1 MLTVFF
7 IIRIMIEWW
16 VNSTTAE
23 VGWDGWCCIRS
34 SWVGRCILSFGQFTF
49 ITAFCWYCS
58 SECHFKFPR
67 KSSLKISC
75 DKRKTN
81 KNMLCIQKII
91 QFACLAHTW
100 IKCEITKMCKINTK
114 CTILVN
120 IDIRT
125 VTHVKH
131 YYHTQH
137 FIELDR
143 IQAWLGGCSCRWR
156 GWDCVAFTSGE
167 GMSSQNMAAKYSD
180 RQVFARLPWVY
191 PSNAGK
197 LPASDDCVLANFDLL
212 HTKCNAFYIIC
223 NIETPLKFHNLNN
236 R

>member
-1 MLTVFF
+1 MTSSVKTLSDAGDATNLIVIAAMLTVFF

-34 SWVGRCILSFGQFTF
+34 SWVGQCILSFGQFTLV
-49 ITAFCWYCS
+49 TAFCWYCF
-58 SECHFKFPR
+58 SECHFKLPR

-114 CTILVN
+114 CTILV
-120 IDIRT
+120 
-125 VTHVKH
+125 
-131 YYHTQH
+131 
-137 FIELDR
+137 
-143 IQAWLGGCSCRWR
+143 
-156 GWDCVAFTSGE
+156 
-167 GMSSQNMAAKYSD
+167 KY
-180 RQVFARLPWVY
+180 RY
-191 PSNAGK
+191 SN
-197 LPASDDCVLANFDLL
+197 
-212 HTKCNAFYIIC
+212 CNACQALLPY
-223 NIETPLKFHNLNN
+223 PAFHWAW
-236 R
+236 